1 MADEDTAPTPAP
13 GRSAFPRL
21 FTPLRIGPVTLRN
34 RIVSSGHDTVMA
46 VDGLVTDRLVAY
58 QEARARGGVGLIVVQ
73 VAGVH
78 PTARYTSHELTA
90 DDDRCIPG
98 FARLAEAAHAN
109 DTVIFGQLFHGGR
122 EIMDTEDGTL
132 AVALAP
138 SAVPTERFH
147 VMPRAMPVPLIRE
160 IVDGFGASAAR
171 LERAGLDGCE
181 IVASHGYLP
190 SQFLNPRT
198 NLRTDAYGGDPERRL
213 LFLREALAAARAA
226 TRPGFVVGLRIS
238 IGEVTPEGLTEDEAI
253 AALAALDADR
263 AMDYVSV
270 VAGTSATLAG
280 SDHIVPP
287 SPWVNG
293 YTAPLAAR
301 AKAVVAVP
309 VFVAGRISQP
319 QEAEAILEAGQA
331 DACVMTRALI
341 CDPELPAKTEAGRL
355 DDIRACIGCN
365 QACIGHF
372 HAGYPISCIQ
382 FPESGREREFPR
394 IGRPGEERHPAAAR
408 ARDVLVIG
416 GGPGGLK
423 AAAVAAERG
432 HRVTLVEAGRRVGGQ
447 VLLAQELPARAEIG
461 GAVTNLLSEAQR
473 SGVEIVTGV
482 RADAAW
488 VRERAPDAV
497 IVATGAVPYRPP
509 LEVMGSPVILQ
520 TWDVIRGA
528 AVPDGHVVVAD
539 FRSDWTGLGVA
550 TMLAGQGHRVT
561 LAVVGTMAGQ
571 RIQQYVRD
579 TMTASARRAHV
590 DIRPTLRLYGADSS
604 AVFLQDVLTG
614 DAVVV
619 EDVAALVLA
628 QGQTP
633 EDALLSE
640 LEAAVADG
648 ASFEV
653 RAVGD
658 CLSPRTIEEAVLEGL
673 REAIAI

>member
-1 MADEDTAPTPAP
+1 MGCSGGIAVLRGDRRRLTRRSRRA
-13 GRSAFPRL
+13 RSASRVIGERAILARMETPGATAFPHL

-46 VDGLVTDRLVAY
+46 EDGLVTDRLVAY
-58 QEARARGGVGLIVVQ
+58 QEARARGGVGLIVIQ

-90 DDDRCIPG
+90 DDDACIPG
-98 FARLAEAAHAN
+98 FARLAEVAHAN
-109 DTVIFGQLFHGGR
+109 GSVIFGQLFHGGR
-122 EIMDTEDGTL
+122 EIMDTEEGTL

-160 IVDGFGASAAR
+160 IVEGFGTSAAR

-181 IVASHGYLP
+181 VVASHGYLP
-190 SQFLNPRT
+190 AQFINPRT
-198 NLRTDAYGGDPERRL
+198 NLRTDDYGGDATRRL
-213 LFLREALAAARAA
+213 RFLRDALAAARAA

-238 IGEVTPEGLTEDEAI
+238 IGETSPEGMTEDEALTAI
-253 AALAALDADR
+253 AALDADG

-287 SPWVNG
+287 TPWPNG

-301 AKAVVAVP
+301 AKQAVRVP
-309 VFVAGRISQP
+309 VLVAGRISQP
-319 QEAEAILEAGQA
+319 QEAEAILAAGQA

-341 CDPELPAKTEAGRL
+341 CDPELPAKTAAGRL

-372 HAGYPISCIQ
+372 HAGVPISCIQ

-394 IGRPGEERHPAAAR
+394 IGKPGEERHPPAAVAR
-408 ARDVLVIG
+408 NVLVIG

-447 VLLAQELPARAEIG
+447 VLLAQELPERAEIG
-461 GAVTNLLSEAQR
+461 GAIDNLLGEAQR
-473 SGVEIVTGV
+473 SGVEIVTGI

-488 VRERAPDAV
+488 VRERGPDVV

-509 LEVMGSPVILQ
+509 LEIMGCAGDPPDLGRHPR
-520 TWDVIRGA
+520 RGR
-528 AVPDGHVVVAD
+528 P
-539 FRSDWTGLGVA
+539 
-550 TMLAGQGHRVT
+550 
-561 LAVVGTMAGQ
+561 
-571 RIQQYVRD
+571 
-579 TMTASARRAHV
+579 RRP
-590 DIRPTLRLYGADSS
+590 RGRRRLPLRLDRPRGR
-604 AVFLQDVLTG
+604 
-614 DAVVV
+614 DACW
-619 EDVAALVLA
+619 
-628 QGQTP
+628 P
-633 EDALLSE
+633 
-640 LEAAVADG
+640 
-648 ASFEV
+648 
-653 RAVGD
+653 RAVTG
-658 CLSPRTIEEAVLEGL
+658 
-673 REAIAI
+673 

>member
-198 NLRTDAYGGDPERRL
+198 NLRTDAYGGDPGRRL

-408 ARDVLVIG
+408 AREVLVIG

-423 AAAVAAERG
+423 AARRRRRAGPSGDARGGRAARGRPGAAGAGAAGPGGDRRGGDEPAVRG
-432 HRVTLVEAGRRVGGQ
+432 PAVGRRDRHRRPGRRRVGSG
-447 VLLAQELPARAEIG
+447 ARA
-461 GAVTNLLSEAQR
+461 R
-473 SGVEIVTGV
+473 
-482 RADAAW
+482 
-488 VRERAPDAV
+488 
-497 IVATGAVPYRPP
+497 
-509 LEVMGSPVILQ
+509 
-520 TWDVIRGA
+520 RG
-528 AVPDGHVVVAD
+528 D
-539 FRSDWTGLGVA
+539 R
-550 TMLAGQGHRVT
+550 R
-561 LAVVGTMAGQ
+561 
-571 RIQQYVRD
+571 
-579 TMTASARRAHV
+579 RRA
-590 DIRPTLRLYGADSS
+590 RSPTGRRS
-604 AVFLQDVLTG
+604 
-614 DAVVV
+614 
-619 EDVAALVLA
+619 
-628 QGQTP
+628 
-633 EDALLSE
+633 
-640 LEAAVADG
+640 
-648 ASFEV
+648 
-653 RAVGD
+653 R
-658 CLSPRTIEEAVLEGL
+658 
-673 REAIAI
+673 